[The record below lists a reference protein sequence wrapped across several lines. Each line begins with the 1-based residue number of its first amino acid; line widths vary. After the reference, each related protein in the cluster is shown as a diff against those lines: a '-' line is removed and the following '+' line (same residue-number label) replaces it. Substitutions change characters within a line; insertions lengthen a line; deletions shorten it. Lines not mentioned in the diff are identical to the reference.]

1 MFRFENPD
9 YFYLLLII
17 PLLTLLFVYA
27 RLRRR
32 RNLKQ
37 WGDEKLLSGL
47 IPEYSS
53 SRPVF
58 RFIVWNLAFVM
69 LVIAAANPQIG
80 SKLVKVKQK
89 GIDMMVCLDVSNSML
104 AQDAKPNRLENAK
117 LAITKLVDQ
126 LKGDRIGIVVFAG
139 KAYMQLPI
147 TSDYAAARMFI
158 SKISTDLVPTQG
170 TAIAE
175 AIRMAHESLTSET
188 RSKAIIIITDGEDHE
203 GNVMEEAEKAAADG
217 IRIYTLGIGTPE
229 GAPIPIIGPD
239 GSVAGYRKDRDGNTI
254 MTRLDEITLQK
265 IASTGNGIY
274 IRSANTNQALR
285 KIFEEIG
292 KLEKTEFDTRLFS
305 EYDNRFYYFLW
316 IALALLVAELFISL
330 RKSKLWSR
338 LNLFGN

>member
-17 PLLTLLFVYA
+17 PVATLLFIWSRVQ
-27 RLRRR
+27 RR
-32 RNLKQ
+32 RNLKM
-37 WGDEKLLSGL
+37 WGDDRLVEGL
-47 IPEYSS
+47 IPDYSP
-53 SRPVF
+53 SRPIL
-58 RFIVWNLAFVM
+58 RFIVWNLALVM

-89 GIDMMVCLDVSNSML
+89 GIDMVVCLDVSNSML
-104 AQDAKPNRLENAK
+104 AQDVQPNRLENAK

-139 KAYMQLPI
+139 KAYIQLPI

-203 GNVMEEAEKAAADG
+203 GNVIEATEKAAADG
-217 IRIYTLGIGTPE
+217 IRVYTLGIGSPD
-229 GAPIPIIGPD
+229 GAPIPIIAPD
-239 GSVAGYRKDRDGNTI
+239 GSVAGYRKDSDGNTI
-254 MTRLDEITLQK
+254 ITRLDEVTLQK

-316 IALALLVAELFISL
+316 IALVLLITELFISL
-330 RKSKLWSR
+330 RKSRFWSR
-338 LNLFGN
+338 LNLFGK

>member
-17 PLLTLLFVYA
+17 PLLTILFVYA
-27 RLRRR
+27 RIRRS

-58 RFIVWNLAFVM
+58 RFIVWNLAFIM

-158 SKISTDLVPTQG
+158 SKINTDLVPTQG

-239 GSVAGYRKDRDGNTI
+239 GSVAGYRKDREGNTI

-316 IALALLVAELFISL
+316 IALALIIAELFISL

-338 LNLFGN
+338 LNLFGK

>member
-9 YFYLLLII
+9 YFYLLLLI
-17 PLLTLLFVYA
+17 PALTLLFVLA
-27 RLRRR
+27 RIRRQ

-69 LVIAAANPQIG
+69 LIIAAANPQIG

-203 GNVMEEAEKAAADG
+203 GNVMEEAEKASADG

-239 GSVAGYRKDRDGNTI
+239 GSVEGYRKDREGNTI
-254 MTRLDEITLQK
+254 MTWLDEITLQK

-305 EYDNRFYYFLW
+305 EYDNRFHYFLW
-316 IALALLVAELFISL
+316 IALALLVTELFISL
-330 RKSKLWSR
+330 RKSRLWSR
-338 LNLFGN
+338 LNLFGK

>member
-17 PLLTLLFVYA
+17 PLLALLFIVA
-27 RLRRR
+27 RIRRR
-32 RNLKQ
+32 SNLKL
-37 WGDEKLLSGL
+37 WGDEKLINGL
-47 IPEYSS
+47 IPDYSS
-53 SRPVF
+53 SRPLI
-58 RFIVWNLAFVM
+58 RFIIWNLAFVM

-139 KAYMQLPI
+139 KAYVQLPI

-217 IRIYTLGIGTPE
+217 IQIYTLGIGTPE
-229 GAPIPIIGPD
+229 GAPIPIMGPD
-239 GSVAGYRKDRDGNTI
+239 GSMAGYRKDSEGNTI

-305 EYDNRFYYFLW
+305 EYDNRFHYFLW
-316 IALALLVAELFISL
+316 IALALLITELFISL

-338 LNLFGN
+338 LNLFGK